1 MVGFFLSAT
10 VFSHFRRLPLVHKS
24 QQNTSQLQNQEKSGE
39 MLPKNN
45 YNVCCC
51 ASCQVARLNFGKVLY
66 YACTMFKQI
75 FQQDG
80 YKPREVEHGLTPRA
94 LVFLTVMVAIL
105 ATAFTAQSPL
115 FLPSAAISVTLGGSW
130 LSWKRREAKN
140 WWIKLILALLML
152 VALVNFMFEIS
163 DNPFDARVPLAHL
176 LIWLQVL
183 HSFDLPRRKDLFYSL
198 WVALVLISVAAT
210 LSREANFSL
219 FLVAYSFF
227 SLLSIYYSHLSSQH
241 VKAPPIRLSL
251 KILLP
256 VMGLTLLGAL
266 LAFVVMPRYSGL
278 KIQSFPVSIQMKN
291 LPFFQ
296 GEIKNRAY
304 QNRNTQ
310 NSSGNNQVQSKRD
323 KFDPMAY
330 YGFSTQLDLNYR
342 GKLSDQVVMRVQ
354 SNRADYWRGMS
365 FDVYNGQSW
374 SMTHPMRLKRLG
386 QGQNPLW
393 VRQTAQLK
401 QNVVPRERL
410 IQTYYIE
417 KDQSNLVFHAAYAE
431 LVYFPTTYLL
441 MDLYGGLRS
450 PIELFEGTVYTV
462 ISEVPIFDTSK
473 LANIRWEQALNPM
486 PSQEQPSEYKQLP
499 ASLPARVKALAKN
512 WSQESSGPYQALRNI
527 EQKLKQNY
535 PYNLDIPEFPEK
547 ADTVD
552 YFLFQQKSGYCEHF
566 ASAFVLMARSLGL
579 PARFVTGYT
588 SGQYNPITGY
598 FEVRSSDAHGW
609 AEVYFPH
616 QGWVP
621 FDPTPGYVAYI
632 AEPSVNKENNANQ
645 LGKFLMRFLPE
656 GLKKALESGLNAGL
670 QWLANGFKALNNLLQ
685 VVSPGQLTVWVA
697 GLIGLILAGVY
708 LNSLRVKRSVAATLW
723 QPAYRQE
730 SARQTIVAPYL
741 AWLEKAEARLGIEP
755 PLGATPRE
763 RVSGI
768 LAERESE
775 TLRTALETLTEH
787 YYELR
792 YNPQPLEPE
801 RVAACE
807 ALLREL
813 ERELAQ
819 WEREV
824 VKELKA

>member
-1 MVGFFLSAT
+1 
-10 VFSHFRRLPLVHKS
+10 
-24 QQNTSQLQNQEKSGE
+24 
-39 MLPKNN
+39 
-45 YNVCCC
+45 
-51 ASCQVARLNFGKVLY
+51 
-66 YACTMFKQI
+66 MFKQF

-80 YKPREVEHGLTPRA
+80 YKPREVEHALTPRV

-152 VALVNFMFEIS
+152 VALANFMFEIS
-163 DNPFDARVPLAHL
+163 ENPFDARVPLAHL

-219 FLVAYSFF
+219 FLAAYAFF
-227 SLLSIYYSHLSSQH
+227 SLLSVYYSHLSSQH
-241 VKAPPIRLSL
+241 IPAPPLRLSL

-256 VMGLTLLGAL
+256 VMGLTLLGSI
-266 LAFVVMPRYSGL
+266 LAFLVMPRYEGL
-278 KIQSFPVSIQMKN
+278 KFQSFPVSIQIKN

-304 QNRNTQ
+304 QNRNAQ
-310 NSSGNNQVQSKRD
+310 NGSGNNQVQKKRG

-330 YGFSTQLDLNYR
+330 YGFSTELDLNYR
-342 GKLSDQVVMRVQ
+342 GKLSDQIVMRVQ
-354 SNRADYWRGMS
+354 SNRPAYWRGMS
-365 FDVYNGQSW
+365 FDIYNGQSW

-386 QGQNPLW
+386 QGQNPIW
-393 VRQTAQLK
+393 VRQSAQLK

-462 ISEVPIFDTSK
+462 ISEVPIFDNKK
-473 LANIRWEQALNPM
+473 LAQISWEQARYPQSN
-486 PSQEQPSEYKQLP
+486 QIQPVEYTQI
-499 ASLPARVKALAKN
+499 PARLPQRVKDLTQSWVQN
-512 WSQESSGPYQALRNI
+512 SEGPYQALRTI

-535 PYNLDIPEFPEK
+535 PYNLEIPEFPET
-547 ADTVD
+547 ADTID
-552 YFLFQQKSGYCEHF
+552 YFLFQQKQGYCEHF
-566 ASAFVLMARSLGL
+566 ASAFVIMARSLGL

-588 SGQYNPITGY
+588 AGQYNPITGY

-632 AEPSVNKENNANQ
+632 AEPSVNKDNNANQ
-645 LGKFLMRFLPE
+645 LGKFLARFLPE
-656 GLKKALESGLNAGL
+656 GLKKALESALNTGL
-670 QWLANGFKALNNLLQ
+670 QWLANGFKALNQFLQ
-685 VVSPGQLTVWVA
+685 VVSPGQLAIWVA
-697 GLIGLILAGVY
+697 GLIGLILTGVY
-708 LNSLRVKRSVAATLW
+708 LNSLRVKRRAAEKIW
-723 QPAYRQE
+723 QPAYRQDHTRE
-730 SARQTIVAPYL
+730 QVIEAYL
-741 AWLEKAEARLGIEP
+741 AWLAKAELRLGIAP
-755 PLGATPRE
+755 SPGATPRE

-768 LAERESE
+768 LGQRESAE
-775 TLRTALETLTEH
+775 LKTALETLTEY

-792 YNPQPLEPE
+792 YNPQP
-801 RVAACE
+801 VAAEKREACE
-807 ALLREL
+807 GLLREL
-813 ERELAQ
+813 EQALRQ
-819 WEREV
+819 WEAIQT
-824 VKELKA
+824 LQA

>member
-1 MVGFFLSAT
+1 
-10 VFSHFRRLPLVHKS
+10 
-24 QQNTSQLQNQEKSGE
+24 
-39 MLPKNN
+39 
-45 YNVCCC
+45 
-51 ASCQVARLNFGKVLY
+51 
-66 YACTMFKQI
+66 MFKQI

-80 YKPREVEHGLTPRA
+80 YKPREVEHALTPRA

-115 FLPSAAISVTLGGSW
+115 FLPSTAISVTLGGSW

-152 VALVNFMFEIS
+152 VALANFMFEIS
-163 DNPFDARVPLAHL
+163 ENPFDARVPLANL

-227 SLLSIYYSHLSSQH
+227 SLLSVYYSHLSSQH
-241 VKAPPIRLSL
+241 VKAPPVRLSL

-266 LAFVVMPRYSGL
+266 LAFVLMPRYEGM
-278 KIQSFPVSIQMKN
+278 KFQSFPVSIQMKN

-304 QNRNTQ
+304 QNRNAQ
-310 NSSGNNQVQSKRD
+310 NSSGNNQIQSKRG

-354 SNRADYWRGMS
+354 SNRPAYWRGMS
-365 FDVYNGQSW
+365 FDIYNGQSW

-386 QGQNPLW
+386 QGQNPIW

-462 ISEVPIFDTSK
+462 ISEVPIFDTKK
-473 LANIRWEQALNPM
+473 LENISWEQALNPM
-486 PSQEQPSEYKQLP
+486 PSQEQPAEYRQIPAKLP
-499 ASLPARVKALAKN
+499 ERIKALAQSWTKN
-512 WSQESSGPYQALRNI
+512 SGAPYQALRSL

-547 ADTVD
+547 ADTID
-552 YFLFQQKSGYCEHF
+552 YFLFTQKSGYCEHF
-566 ASAFVLMARSLGL
+566 ASAFVIMARSLGL

-588 SGQYNPITGY
+588 AGQYNPITGY

-609 AEVYFPH
+609 AEVYLPH

-621 FDPTPGYVAYI
+621 FDPTPGYLAYI

-645 LGKFLMRFLPE
+645 LGKFLARFLPA
-656 GLKKALESGLNAGL
+656 GLKKALETTLNGGL
-670 QWLANGFKALNNLLQ
+670 QLLANGFKALSNFLQ
-685 VVSPGQLTVWVA
+685 VVSPGQITVGVA
-697 GLIGLILAGVY
+697 GLIVLILTGVY
-708 LNSLRVKRSVAATLW
+708 LNSVRLKRREVPPLW

-730 SARQTIVAPYL
+730 SARQKIIVPYL
-741 AWLEKAEARLGIEP
+741 NWLERAETRLGLTP
-755 PLGATPRE
+755 PAGATPRE
-763 RVSGI
+763 RVQAI
-768 LAERESE
+768 LAQSESHS
-775 TLRTALETLTEH
+775 LRPALEALTGH
-787 YYELR
+787 YYALR
-792 YNPQPLEPE
+792 YNPQPLAPE
-801 RVAACE
+801 QLTACE
-807 ALLREL
+807 PLLHTL
-813 ERELAQ
+813 EQELAQ
-819 WEREV
+819 MPV
-824 VKELKA
+824 VEQASGKAAVS